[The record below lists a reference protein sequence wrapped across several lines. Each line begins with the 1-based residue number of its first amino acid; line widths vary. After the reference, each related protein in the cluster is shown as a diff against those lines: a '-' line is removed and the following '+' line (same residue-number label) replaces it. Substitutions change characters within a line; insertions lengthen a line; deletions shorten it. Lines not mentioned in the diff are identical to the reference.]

1 MVKTKVVLTTFSPGK
16 LFQYNGSMVKTT
28 MPTFQT
34 TAYRYPFEQSI
45 LTGTILLVLSVIT
58 LTTAMTVSVAG
69 FFILLMLVIT
79 YLSNNSQHIA
89 VIQRSYQINARS
101 PQDLT
106 NLVNTCQARIQ
117 PGQVQIYV
125 APSNQLNAYTFG
137 ISGPKV
143 IVMYSS
149 LFKLMDAD
157 ELRFILGHEMGHV
170 SLGHTWLNSLVGG
183 MAGIPTSFGASVLLN
198 ASFLWWNRACEYS
211 ADRAGLLACNNPAK
225 AISTLVK
232 LASGGKIQSQA
243 DLIKTLRLIESQEE
257 NVVNQL
263 GEVFSNHPIIIRRI
277 HALRQYTNSSQ
288 YKRLQ
293 ARMNQNINNK

>member
-1 MVKTKVVLTTFSPGK
+1 
-16 LFQYNGSMVKTT
+16 MVKTT
-28 MPTFQT
+28 LPAFQT
-34 TAYRYPFEQSI
+34 TAYRYPFEQTI
-45 LTGTILLVLSVIT
+45 LTGTILLVLAVIT
-58 LTTAMTVSVAG
+58 LTTAMTLSVAG

-79 YLSNNSQHIA
+79 YLANNSQHSA
-89 VIQRSYQINARS
+89 VVQHSYQINTHS

-106 NLVNTCQARIQ
+106 KLVNTCQARIQ

-125 APSNQLNAYTFG
+125 APSSQLNAYTFG

-143 IVMYSS
+143 IVLYSS
-149 LFKLMDAD
+149 LFERMDAD
-157 ELRFILGHEMGHV
+157 ELSFILGHEMGHV

-183 MAGIPTSFGASVLLN
+183 MAGIPTSFGASVLLK
-198 ASFLWWNRACEYS
+198 ACLLWWNRACEYS

-263 GEVFSNHPIIIRRI
+263 GEVLSNHPMIIRRI
-277 HALRQYTNSSQ
+277 QALRQYTNSAQ

-293 ARMNQNINNK
+293 ARVNQNLN